1 MSAPDA
7 PVEGAALLFEAV
19 RHPVRVR
26 ILTRLEAGRSSPSE
40 LAGEFGMSIGA
51 VDYHLRRLEAL
62 GVVRIVEE
70 RPAEGRRGP
79 PQHYYG
85 AEALSLSDE
94 EWLSIPATIR
104 EALAGAVLR
113 ELAR

>member
-1 MSAPDA
+1 MNGAPTPDA
-7 PVEGAALLFEAV
+7 GPAVLFEAL
-19 RHPVRVR
+19 RHPMRMR
-26 ILTRLEAGRSSPSE
+26 ILTRLDEGRSSPSE
-40 LAGEFGMSIGA
+40 LAAEFGMSIGA

-70 RPAEGRRGP
+70 RPAQGRRGP

-85 AEALSLSDE
+85 PESLSVSDA
-94 EWLSIPATIR
+94 EWKSIPATIR
-104 EALAGAVLR
+104 GALTTAVLR